1 MLFRDRYNYD
11 SSLNNFKTNILSKIT
26 KSKHSEKW
34 NRKAFSWNFLF
45 KNQFPNNDNVFIHF
59 HENFAQ
65 QRSAVDGKRINLI
78 SRKTKYFVK
87 KTPFCK
93 VRLDFD
99 FCFGS
104 INLSI
109 LFQKGL
115 HLPILHVNY
124 HLEFLLIIPLNQ
136 TRSFKKIFVPK
147 NEANRWI
154 S

>member
-26 KSKHSEKW
+26 KPKHSEKW
-34 NRKAFSWNFLF
+34 KRKAFSWNFLF
-45 KNQFPNNDNVFIHF
+45 KNQFTNNENVFIHF

-78 SRKTKYFVK
+78 SRKTEYFVK

-104 INLSI
+104 INLS
-109 LFQKGL
+109 K
-115 HLPILHVNY
+115 VNTFSERVTFTNFTRKLSFRISAY
-124 HLEFLLIIPLNQ
+124 HSAQPN
-136 TRSFKKIFVPK
+136 SIF
-147 NEANRWI
+147 
-154 S
+154 